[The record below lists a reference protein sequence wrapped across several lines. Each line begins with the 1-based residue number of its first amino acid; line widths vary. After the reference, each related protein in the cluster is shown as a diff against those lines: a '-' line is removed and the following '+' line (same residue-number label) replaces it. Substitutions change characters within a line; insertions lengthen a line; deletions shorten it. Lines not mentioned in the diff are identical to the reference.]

1 MKTIAFFN
9 NKGGVGKTVLVY
21 HLSYMLTQMGHV
33 VVAADLDPQA
43 NLSSMFLEDGD
54 LESLWGN
61 EENREGTVYS
71 ATQPLAD
78 GTGDVTLRGW
88 EKEIKENLFLLTGD
102 LRLSNYEDSLSETW
116 SKLFGGEERKR
127 AFRVQ
132 CAFHRFI
139 QAVGEERS
147 ANFALVDIG
156 PNLGAINRAA
166 LIACDYVIT
175 PLSPD
180 LFSWRGLVNFGGK
193 LKEWREIWK
202 EVPKKKPD
210 GLGFDLPEGEMNPLG
225 YITMRYNI
233 RKNRPTGSYEKWI
246 KRMPKAFRT
255 LMEEQSKGDISVEE
269 DPFHLATLKDYFSL
283 MAMAQEARKPMFELT
298 PADGVVGGH
307 IEAVSRCREDFE
319 SLARKIIDRIESRDD

>member
-43 NLSSMFLEDGD
+43 NLSSMFLEDEY
-54 LESLWGN
+54 LERLWGN
-61 EENREGTVYS
+61 EERNGEGTVYS
-71 ATQPLAD
+71 AIQPLA
-78 GTGDVTLRGW
+78 GGKGDVELEGW

-116 SKLFGGEERKR
+116 PKLLGGEER

-139 QAVGEERS
+139 QAVGKERC
-147 ANFALVDIG
+147 ADFALVDIG

-180 LFSWRGLVNFGGK
+180 LFSWRGLINFGGK
-193 LKEWREIWK
+193 LKGWRERWK
-202 EVPKKKPD
+202 KVLMEKSED
-210 GLGFDLPEGEMNPLG
+210 LDFDLPEGEMNPLG

-233 RKNRPTGSYEKWI
+233 RKNRPAVSFENWI
-246 KRMPKAFRT
+246 GRMPKAFRT
-255 LMEEQSKGDISVEE
+255 LMERQSEE
-269 DPFHLATLKDYFSL
+269 DIAVEKDSFRLATLKDYFSL

-319 SLARKIIDRIESRDD
+319 SLARKIIDRIEVAG